1 MKRIISAFLAVVLIL
16 SMSSVCFAAS
26 DEAVKAADELY
37 ALGLFQGKDVD
48 ADGKPIYALDDVPT
62 RHEAVTMLVRLLGKE
77 AEAKAGNWKTPFTD
91 VADWAKPYVG
101 YAYANGLTSGDS
113 DTTFGG
119 NRTVTA
125 AQYLTF
131 VLRALG
137 YSSDT
142 DFKWDK
148 AWELTD
154 KLGITDGEYPSDTFL
169 RGDIAKIS
177 RDSLS
182 QKLKGQE
189 TTLWESIQARQDKVD
204 AQAPAEQPES
214 TKPIVSEPVDPT
226 WPYFEIDG
234 VKCLAA
240 HNYVAKPGTY
250 NVKLFVDG
258 AQVMRYEEFVVA
270 DSSVCSAADNG
281 NGTFTLTLK
290 SDGQTDIRVHWFPGD
305 SENGRRSDLGITCYT
320 DTLTDEPGIS
330 LWWHG
335 GTIKDGFGFGVNGQR
350 IFVADV
356 LLDGVRQSDYTVT
369 CDDGK
374 CVCSVQADGSLLI
387 EKPAGGE
394 SRITVTCGDLSA
406 RFGIMS

>member
-1 MKRIISAFLAVVLIL
+1 MYSVKKIISAILAAVLLL
-16 SMSSVCFAAS
+16 SVTSVCMAAS

-48 ADGKPIYALDDVPT
+48 ADGKPVYALDDVPT

-77 AEAKAGNWKTPFTD
+77 NEAQAGNWKTPFTD

-101 YAYANGLTSGDS
+101 YAYANGLTGGDG

-119 NRTVTA
+119 NKTVTA

-142 DFKWDK
+142 DFKWDR

-154 KLGITDGEYPSDTFL
+154 KLGITDGEYPADTFL

-182 QKLKGQE
+182 QKLKGQNA
-189 TTLWESIQARQDKVD
+189 TLWESIRAQQDD
-204 AQAPAEQPES
+204 TSDQAPEEQ
-214 TKPIVSEPVDPT
+214 KPVVSEPVDPA
-226 WPYFEIDG
+226 WPYFEING

-240 HNYVAKPGTY
+240 HSYVANPGSYT
-250 NVKLFVDG
+250 VKLFVDG
-258 AQVMRYEEFVVA
+258 EQIMRYEDFEI
-270 DSSVCSAADNG
+270 DDGSVCTATDNG

-290 SDGQTDIRVHWFPGD
+290 SEGQTDIRVHWYPGD
-305 SENGRRSDLGITCYT
+305 SENARRSDLGVTCYT
-320 DTLTDEPGIS
+320 GALTDEPGIS

-335 GTIKDGFGFGVNGQR
+335 GTIKDGYGFGVNGQT
-350 IFVADV
+350 IFVAEV
-356 LLDGVRQSDYTVT
+356 MLDGVRQNDYTVK
-369 CDDGK
+369 CEDDK
-374 CVCSVQADGSLLI
+374 SVCSVQSDGSLLI
-387 EKPAGGE
+387 EKKKGGE
-394 SRITVTCGDLSA
+394 SRIVITCGDLTA
-406 RFGIMS
+406 NFRVMS